1 MTSNKTAHLYDNCFV
16 IIPLFNDYVSC
27 LKLIERIDD
36 LKVKTNFKIIIV
48 DDASTDLGEHSTK
61 LRRFKP
67 KKRIESIKILQLE
80 TNLGV
85 NGAIHEGLLYAFRSS
100 DKNDLFMIM
109 DSDGEDSPDDIEQLL
124 NNHRSSCLV
133 VAKRQGFTR
142 TISFN
147 LWRIIFI
154 TVMKLTTKKM
164 VNFGNFSLFDFNVCK
179 QLIHS
184 KHIGLSYVGAVLALR
199 LPIIKVPIKRAQR
212 YDGKSVSGR
221 FGQFIFGFQIMSC
234 FIDVV
239 FSRILQL
246 CLGFLLLNFF
256 GIIMI
261 MYLKFFSLTTV
272 PGWASLILVTLTT
285 SSLQLIF
292 TLAMLILIF
301 LHIQRLHS
309 FVKVGRR

>member
-1 MTSNKTAHLYDNCFV
+1 
-16 IIPLFNDYVSC
+16 
-27 LKLIERIDD
+27 
-36 LKVKTNFKIIIV
+36 
-48 DDASTDLGEHSTK
+48 
-61 LRRFKP
+61 
-67 KKRIESIKILQLE
+67 
-80 TNLGV
+80 
-85 NGAIHEGLLYAFRSS
+85 
-100 DKNDLFMIM
+100 M

-124 NNHRSSCLV
+124 NNHKSSCLV

-147 LWRIIFI
+147 LWRILFI
-154 TVMKLTTKKM
+154 AVMKLTTKKM

-239 FSRILQL
+239 FLEYYN
-246 CLGFLLLNFF
+246 CAWAFFFL
-256 GIIMI
+256 I
-261 MYLKFFSLTTV
+261 SLE
-272 PGWASLILVTLTT
+272 L
-285 SSLQLIF
+285 
-292 TLAMLILIF
+292 
-301 LHIQRLHS
+301 
-309 FVKVGRR
+309 